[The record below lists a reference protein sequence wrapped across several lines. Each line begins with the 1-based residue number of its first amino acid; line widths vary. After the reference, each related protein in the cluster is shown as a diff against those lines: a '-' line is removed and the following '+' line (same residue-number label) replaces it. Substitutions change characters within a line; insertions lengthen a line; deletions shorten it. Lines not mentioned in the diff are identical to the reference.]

1 MKTFRLIL
9 AGLVIGL
16 LVLGCDTKQEVEKV
30 EETATEQENP
40 AQENGQGE
48 EQEQP
53 AVNNN
58 EEPEPTNPDNPEE
71 KPETP
76 SPENPENT
84 NEDPQPETPE
94 EPQFDDPEA
103 GLPKYEFLANEA
115 PAALSATQK
124 EQLSKLNSFAF
135 SFAALM
141 DGKKGNDSYVFSP
154 VSLAYLLGM
163 ISEGADGATRREI
176 CTSLGFGPDSQQ
188 EINEFCRDLM
198 VLASRAASKDEVLE
212 IANVAVL
219 NKDFKLLESYRKSVK
234 NYYDASAF
242 NLDFATQDVAGY
254 VNRWA
259 SEHTNG
265 VIEKVLN
272 NVDPTTRA
280 ILMNALYFKAQWM
293 IPFDEYYTA
302 EGDFTGADGKVRK
315 EMMMRSD
322 PNEFK
327 YAKQDGFSAL
337 RMEYGSSYVKAGNYC
352 MYILLPDKGVSATQL
367 LGKLDKSAWANI
379 KSSLKSEY
387 AYVKM
392 PKFEVKLDENLNEML
407 STLGINN
414 MFLSSADFSRM
425 SEEQLYVD
433 YVKQVAKI
441 NVNET
446 GTVAAAVSVAG
457 MDGST
462 GLVPPKPVAF
472 IADHPFLFAIEEK
485 TTGTIL
491 FMGSYK

>member
-16 LVLGCDTKQEVEKV
+16 LVLSCDKKQEIEKV
-30 EETATEQENP
+30 GEPQTATEQENP
-40 AQENGQGE
+40 AQEDGQGE
-48 EQEQP
+48 EPEQP

-58 EEPEPTNPDNPEE
+58 EEPEPST
-71 KPETP
+71 
-76 SPENPENT
+76 PENSDEN
-84 NEDPQPETPE
+84 QTPE
-94 EPQFDDPEA
+94 QGNDPEA
-103 GLPKYEFLANEA
+103 GLPQYEFLANEA
-115 PAALSATQK
+115 PSALSAAQK
-124 EQLSKLNSFAF
+124 EQLSKLNTFAF
-135 SFAALM
+135 SFAGLM
-141 DGKKGNDSYVFSP
+141 DEKKGNNSFVFSP

-198 VLASRAASKDEVLE
+198 VLASKAASKDEVLQ

-254 VNRWA
+254 VNKWA

-272 NVDPTTRA
+272 DVDPATRA

-315 EMMMRSD
+315 EMMMKSD
-322 PNEFK
+322 PNDFK
-327 YAKQDGFSAL
+327 YAKLDGFSAL

-367 LGKLDKSAWANI
+367 LGKLDKSAWANM

>member
-1 MKTFRLIL
+1 MKTFKLFL
-9 AGLVIGL
+9 ASLVIGL

-30 EETATEQENP
+30 EEPVTEQENP

-48 EQEQP
+48 EPEQP

-58 EEPEPTNPDNPEE
+58 EEPEPST
-71 KPETP
+71 
-76 SPENPENT
+76 PENSDEN
-84 NEDPQPETPE
+84 QTPE
-94 EPQFDDPEA
+94 QGNDPEA

-115 PAALSATQK
+115 PSALSAGQK

-163 ISEGADGATRREI
+163 IAEGADGATRQEI

-198 VLASRAASKDEVLE
+198 VLASKAASKDEVLQ

-254 VNRWA
+254 VNKWA

-322 PNEFK
+322 PNDFK

-367 LGKLDKSAWANI
+367 LGKLDKSAWAI
-379 KSSLKSEY
+379 MKSSLKSEY
-387 AYVKM
+387 AYIKM
-392 PKFEVKLDENLNEML
+392 PKFEVELDEVLNGVL
-407 STLGINN
+407 ATLGIKN
-414 MFLSSADFSRM
+414 MFSPAADFSRM
-425 SEEQLYVD
+425 SEESLFVD
-433 YVKQVAKI
+433 CVKQVAKI

-446 GTVAAAVSVAG
+446 GTVAAAVSVG
-457 MDGST
+457 MMASST
-462 GLVPPKPVAF
+462 GLEPPKPVAF

>member
-1 MKTFRLIL
+1 MKSFKLIL
-9 AGLVIGL
+9 AAIAIGL
-16 LVLGCDTKQEVEKV
+16 LMLGCDTKQEVEKV
-30 EETATEQENP
+30 EEPATEQENP

-48 EQEQP
+48 EPEQP

-58 EEPEPTNPDNPEE
+58 EEPEPST
-71 KPETP
+71 
-76 SPENPENT
+76 PENSDEN
-84 NEDPQPETPE
+84 QTPE
-94 EPQFDDPEA
+94 QGNDPEA

-115 PAALSATQK
+115 PAALSAAQK
-124 EQLSKLNSFAF
+124 EQLSKLNTFAF
-135 SFAALM
+135 SFAGLM
-141 DGKKGNDSYVFSP
+141 DEKKGNNSFVFSP

-163 ISEGADGATRREI
+163 IAEGADGATHREI

-188 EINEFCRDLM
+188 EINEFCRDLI
-198 VLASRAASKDEVLE
+198 VLASKAASKDEVLQ

-254 VNRWA
+254 VNKWA

-272 NVDPTTRA
+272 DVDPTTRA

-315 EMMMRSD
+315 EMMMKSD
-322 PNEFK
+322 PNDFK
-327 YAKQDGFSAL
+327 YAKLDGFSAL

-367 LGKLDKSAWANI
+367 LGKLDKSAWANM

-425 SEEQLYVD
+425 SEEPLYVD
-433 YVKQVAKI
+433 YLKQVAKI

-462 GLVPPKPVAF
+462 GLEPPKPVAF

>member
-16 LVLGCDTKQEVEKV
+16 LVLSCDKKQEIEKAGEPQTV
-30 EETATEQENP
+30 IEQENP

-48 EQEQP
+48 EPEQP

-58 EEPEPTNPDNPEE
+58 EEPEPST
-71 KPETP
+71 
-76 SPENPENT
+76 PENSDEN
-84 NEDPQPETPE
+84 QTPE
-94 EPQFDDPEA
+94 QGNDPEA
-103 GLPKYEFLANEA
+103 GLPQYEFLANEA
-115 PAALSATQK
+115 PSALSAAQK
-124 EQLSKLNSFAF
+124 EQLSKLNAFAF

-141 DGKKGNDSYVFSP
+141 DEKKGNDSYVFSP

-163 ISEGADGATRREI
+163 IAEGADGATRREI

-198 VLASRAASKDEVLE
+198 VLASKAASKDEVLQ

-254 VNRWA
+254 VNKWA

-293 IPFDEYYTA
+293 IPFDDYFTA
-302 EGDFTGADGKVRK
+302 EGEFTGADGKVRK

-379 KSSLKSEY
+379 KSSLKYEY
-387 AYVKM
+387 AYIQM
-392 PKFEVKLDENLNEML
+392 PKFEVELDEVLNGVL
-407 STLGINN
+407 ATLGIKN
-414 MFLSSADFSRM
+414 MFSPAADFSRM
-425 SEEQLYVD
+425 SEESLFVD
-433 YVKQVAKI
+433 CVKQVAKI

-446 GTVAAAVSVAG
+446 GTEAAAVSVGMMASSAG
-457 MDGST
+457 
-462 GLVPPKPVAF
+462 LEPPKPVAF
-472 IADHPFLFAIEEK
+472 IADRPFLFAIEEK

>member
-1 MKTFRLIL
+1 MKTFKLFL
-9 AGLVIGL
+9 AAIAIGL
-16 LVLGCDTKQEVEKV
+16 LVLGCDKKQEIEKV
-30 EETATEQENP
+30 QEPQTATEQENP
-40 AQENGQGE
+40 AQDNNQGE
-48 EQEQP
+48 TPEQP
-53 AVNNN
+53 STNNN
-58 EEPEPTNPDNPEE
+58 EEPETPTPQ
-71 KPETP
+71 
-76 SPENPENT
+76 NPEN
-84 NEDPQPETPE
+84 ND
-94 EPQFDDPEA
+94 EPQEDDPEA
-103 GLPKYEFLANEA
+103 GLPSYDFLSSEA
-115 PAALSATQK
+115 PAALTSAQK
-124 EQLSKLNSFAF
+124 EKVSALNAFAF
-135 SFAALM
+135 SFAGLM
-141 DGKKGNDSYVFSP
+141 DEKKGNDSYVFSP

-163 ISEGADGATRREI
+163 IAEGADGATRQEI

-198 VLASRAASKDEVLE
+198 VLASKAASKDEVLQ

-254 VNRWA
+254 VNKWA

-272 NVDPTTRA
+272 DVDPAIRA

-293 IPFDEYYTA
+293 IPFDDYFTA
-302 EGDFTGADGKVRK
+302 EGEFTGADGKVRK
-315 EMMMRSD
+315 EMMMKSD
-322 PNEFK
+322 PNDFM

-367 LGKLDKSAWANI
+367 LGKLDKNAWANM

-387 AYVKM
+387 AYIKM
-392 PKFEVKLDENLNEML
+392 PKFEVELDEVLNGVL
-407 STLGINN
+407 ATLGIKN
-414 MFLSSADFSRM
+414 MFSPAANFSRM
-425 SEEQLYVD
+425 SEESLFVD
-433 YVKQVAKI
+433 CVKQVAKI

-446 GTVAAAVSVAG
+446 GTEAAAVSVGMMASSAG
-457 MDGST
+457 PE
-462 GLVPPKPVAF
+462 PPKPVAF

>member
-1 MKTFRLIL
+1 MEDIMKTFKLFL

-16 LVLGCDTKQEVEKV
+16 LVLGCDKKQEIEKAVEPQ
-30 EETATEQENP
+30 TTTELENP
-40 AQENGQGE
+40 AQEDNGQGE
-48 EQEQP
+48 EPEQP

-58 EEPEPTNPDNPEE
+58 EEPETPTPQ
-71 KPETP
+71 
-76 SPENPENT
+76 NPEN
-84 NEDPQPETPE
+84 ND
-94 EPQFDDPEA
+94 EPQEDDPEA
-103 GLPKYEFLANEA
+103 GLPSYDFLSSEA
-115 PAALSATQK
+115 PAALTSAQK
-124 EQLSKLNSFAF
+124 EKVSALNAFAF
-135 SFAALM
+135 SFAGLM

-163 ISEGADGATRREI
+163 ISEGADGATRQEI

-198 VLASRAASKDEVLE
+198 VLASKAASKDEVLQ

-219 NKDFKLLESYRKSVK
+219 NNDFKLLESYRKSVK

-259 SEHTNG
+259 SKHTNG
-265 VIEKVLN
+265 VIDKVLN
-272 NVDPTTRA
+272 DVDPATRA

-293 IPFDEYYTA
+293 IPFDDYFTA
-302 EGDFTGADGKVRK
+302 EGEFTGADGKVRK
-315 EMMMRSD
+315 EMMMKSD
-322 PNEFK
+322 SNLFRFR
-327 YAKQDGFSAL
+327 YAKMDGFSAL
-337 RMEYGSSYVKAGNYC
+337 RMEYGSSYVKEGNYC

-367 LGKLDKSAWANI
+367 QGKLDKSAWAKM
-379 KSSLKSEY
+379 KSSLKYEY
-387 AYVKM
+387 AYIKL
-392 PKFEVKLDENLNEML
+392 PKFEVELDEDLNDML
-407 STLGINN
+407 ETLGIKK
-414 MFLSSADFSRM
+414 MFSSSANFSRM
-425 SEEQLYVD
+425 SEESLYVD

-462 GLVPPKPVAF
+462 GLEPPKPVAF